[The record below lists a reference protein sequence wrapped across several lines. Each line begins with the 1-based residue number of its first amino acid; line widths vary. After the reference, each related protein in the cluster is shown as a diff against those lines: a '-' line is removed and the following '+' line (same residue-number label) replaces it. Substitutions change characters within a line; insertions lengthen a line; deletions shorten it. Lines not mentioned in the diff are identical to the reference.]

1 MDCDI
6 KLGGIFSKLKHV
18 SAGWNGTRLIPAVVG
33 AEAGGSPGGS
43 PSLMSASAISTTKMF
58 LFLFGILMGDLG
70 V

>member
-18 SAGWNGTRLIPAVVG
+18 SAGWNGTLLIPAVGG
-33 AEAGGSPGGS
+33 AEAGGSPS
-43 PSLMSASAISTTKMF
+43 SMTASAISTTKMF
-58 LFLFGILMGDLG
+58 LFLFGILIGDLG